1 MVSNKKESVIEMR
14 VYLMNKDVNL
24 YTKYNIETKLE
35 VINTGN
41 LITVPLTT
49 PPIVNMISLLFN

>member
-1 MVSNKKESVIEMR
+1 
-14 VYLMNKDVNL
+14 MNKDVNL